1 MEDGSQRYVPRVAN
15 AQDGSVRNVVEPLV
29 KCAAD
34 GHLGDAERDALED
47 LSDDHVPGTVH
58 IVPLLGGHAVP
69 AGEPELL
76 PSINLSQRE
85 RGTRTDLT

>member
-1 MEDGSQRYVPRVAN
+1 MLGELDP
-15 AQDGSVRNVVEPLV
+15 PLPPPGDLV
-29 KCAAD
+29 D
-34 GHLGDAERDALED
+34 PHLPLED

-76 PSINLSQRE
+76 PSIILSQKE
-85 RGTRTDLT
+85 RGTALYIL